1 MRKLLKNNLIKNYLV
16 FMIFLFA
23 LEVTFRLVSGISLKS
38 IALLRIFLG
47 VNFISVILS
56 YLLSWFN
63 KSVSKYLSLIISF
76 LITIY
81 AFVQVGFNNF
91 IGVYASVNASSQL
104 GAVTS
109 YIIDFFGSFKATYYL
124 MFIPFICLILYYLF
138 LDKFTEYKIAKM
150 FPLKRNVMFEPG
162 IRTIISVFALTFFGV
177 LYYESLEVDF
187 MQNKL
192 QIVSNKELFKYPS
205 VPSIAVNQ
213 FGVLGFGILDTSTL
227 IREINEVDYI
237 YAYEEKEVEEEKS
250 REIDDSAL
258 DYIIDNETNE
268 VLNNINKYLKNNTLT
283 DYNDHTGMFEGKNV
297 IVIMMESVG
306 DMIINEEYFPNFYKM
321 YSEGISFQNNYS
333 PRNSCATG
341 NNEFSGMTG
350 LYTIQNECTANTYS
364 SNTYFTSIFN
374 LFKNNGYKTSSMH
387 DYTEKYY
394 LRSIIHKNMGS
405 DAYYGVDDL
414 GIAYSNEY
422 REWASDEE
430 FMEVAMDITLSD
442 TSDPFMLWLTTVSP
456 HQPYNQSSTEGDKYL
471 SMTEDT
477 DYSMEVR
484 RYLSKLKTLDNSL
497 GILLE
502 RLESAG
508 ILEDTVI
515 VLYGDHYPY
524 GLKDKDIST
533 VLDYDLEDYEVERT
547 PMVIYNSGSKS
558 EVVEKYS
565 SYVNLTPTLANLFN
579 LDYDPRLYMGADVF
593 SDEYLDIVVFADGSW
608 KNSDVYY
615 DASSASVKYLSDIE
629 YDMDEIIRINN
640 IVSNRM
646 QISTSIIRNNY
657 YKYLD
662 TKVKAYEEMIEK
674 ENENEESSDS
684 GITSEV
690 QNN

>member
-227 IREINEVDYI
+227 IREIDEDDYI
-237 YAYEEKEVEEEKS
+237 YAYEEKEVEEDKN

-414 GIAYSNEY
+414 GITYSNEY

-629 YDMDEIIRINN
+629 YEMDEIIRINN